1 MPHVDLATVNPLTD
15 RIIRAGIEVHRRLGP
30 GLLESVYHACLSL
43 ELRAFGFQLVEAL
56 KVPVK
61 YKGLTFPAAFRI
73 DMLVNDT
80 VVLELKAVAAI
91 APIHEA
97 QLLTYLRLANR
108 PVGLLM
114 NFNVPVLKDG
124 IRRKLNAAHDPNHP
138 FSIATKKVS
147 EPPSSPSL

>member
-1 MPHVDLATVNPLTD
+1 
-15 RIIRAGIEVHRRLGP
+15 
-30 GLLESVYHACLSL
+30 VYHACLSL
-43 ELRAFGFQLVEAL
+43 ELRASGFQLVEAL

-80 VVLELKAVAAI
+80 VVLELKAVATL
-91 APIHEA
+91 APVHEA
-97 QLLTYLRLANR
+97 QLLTYLRLSNR

-124 IRRKLNAAHDPNHP
+124 IRRKLNTAHDPRNP
-138 FSIATKKVS
+138 VPLPPLELS
-147 EPPSSPSL
+147 ESPSSPSL